1 MAGLR
6 RQYMAY
12 ETNAPKQ
19 GLTEALETARR
30 RTEKDLANF
39 GRAIEFRDR
48 LRSQTETLPPTGGR
62 KKPST
67 QR

>member
-1 MAGLR
+1 MAN
-6 RQYMAY
+6 QSDV
-12 ETNAPKQ
+12 PKR

-30 RTEKDLANF
+30 RTERDLANF
-39 GRAIEFRDR
+39 DRAIEFRDR
-48 LRSQTETLPPTGGR
+48 LRSQAETLPPTGSR